1 MSCLELIIILIIEPV
16 LLFLTFHFLIAED
29 NLTLC
34 QRIHNICGKNIQDSD
49 GDKKIKGDKIRKR
62 FYFLFLFHVF
72 QLFFIFVMGREFS
85 LSYKEIYSFFLV
97 LFTMIAFAW
106 WMYLFKDFKK
116 INGSERFFI
125 LCIGVAFIASY
136 MTANN
141 LDFLLNRNKYLFNIF
156 IVSLPLFLGY
166 IFSSNTEENK

>member
-1 MSCLELIIILIIEPV
+1 MW
-16 LLFLTFHFLIAED
+16 
-29 NLTLC
+29 
-34 QRIHNICGKNIQDSD
+34 KNIQDSD

-125 LCIGVAFIASY
+125 
-136 MTANN
+136 
-141 LDFLLNRNKYLFNIF
+141 K
-156 IVSLPLFLGY
+156 
-166 IFSSNTEENK
+166 